1 MKISKNITRA
11 KFATQCATIETM
23 RAALRSGKLGGVI
36 LWRGASYYDGTPIV
50 AVATKFRDNSANEKT
65 GAMVQTFIVP
75 DPHAAGIECNGARP
89 AKIVAWLKST
99 GAKSICGDCPHA
111 WQYDESAGEFQKGSC
126 YVREYQ
132 APAAV
137 LGGVY
142 RDSYPVAG
150 LDFPAQWLGAIMA
163 GYAVR
168 AGSYGDPAAIPA
180 ATWRNAL
187 SRVLF
192 STGYTHFWKSK
203 NARARANAAELKGLL
218 MASCDS
224 PADLQRAGDSG
235 WRGFL
240 VSDPA
245 AFDAA
250 LALAERPRDLA
261 RVGAFEPGAFLC
273 PASKQFEQITQRRTN
288 CAACGACS
296 GNGGKAK
303 NKAHVVIPDHGPK
316 KTRRA

>member
-1 MKISKNITRA
+1 MEISKNITRS
-11 KFATQCATIETM
+11 KFAPHCDSAESM
-23 RAALRSGKLGGVI
+23 RAALRAGKIGGVI
-36 LWRGASYYDGTPIV
+36 IWRGASYYDGTPVV
-50 AVATKFRDNSANEKT
+50 AVATKFRDDSANDKT
-65 GAMVQTFIVP
+65 GAMIQTFILP
-75 DPHAAGIECNGARP
+75 DPIAAGIDCNGARP

-99 GAKSICGDCPHA
+99 GAKAICGDCPHA
-111 WQYDESAGEFQKGSC
+111 WQRDESTGQYEKGSC

-150 LDFPAQWLGAIMA
+150 LDFPAHWLGAIFA
-163 GYAVR
+163 GRAVR

-180 ATWRNAL
+180 ATWRAVL

-203 NARARANAAELKGLL
+203 NAGARANAAKLKTLV

-224 PADLQRAGDSG
+224 PDDLQRAGNSG

-245 AFDAA
+245 DFDSA
-250 LALAERPRDLA
+250 LKSAESPRDLL
-261 RVGAFEPGAFLC
+261 RVGGFEPGAFLC

-316 KTRRA
+316 KTRRK